1 MSDAEKLYETL
12 KKIQEPKGYFFN
24 KDRERTIDLL
34 EALLI
39 NKERYGYMG
48 CPCRLLSE
56 DRERDKDIFC
66 PCDYREPDVK
76 IGMRRRSHTNM
87 SQKGGRPK
95 RFPFDS
101 FLPVASTFFSEII
114 PYTACR
120 HPAEIGAQALP
131 VVG

>member
-76 IGMRRRSHTNM
+76 EYGSCYCNLYVTQNWNEEKIPHEYVPERRPPE
-87 SQKGGRPK
+87 KV
-95 RFPFDS
+95 PF
-101 FLPVASTFFSEII
+101 
-114 PYTACR
+114 
-120 HPAEIGAQALP
+120 
-131 VVG
+131 